1 MTRHQRLT
9 LIAAILGSGVATI
22 DSSIVNVAL
31 PAIERDLGGGL
42 AAQQWITGGYLLTLG
57 SLILIGGSLGDI
69 FGERRVFSIGV
80 AGFGVFSLA
89 CALAPTVGILLA
101 ARALQGAAG
110 ALLTPSSLAVIVS
123 AFEPRERGA
132 AIGAWTAWGAIAA
145 IIGPLAGGVIIDNA
159 SWRWIFAINVPV
171 IVVTLTLISLAVP
184 PAREIAHRR
193 VDVTGAVLCVAAL
206 AGVVFSLIEQPHY
219 GWGSPAIWAPLVLGV
234 ILFAAFVG
242 YERRAR
248 QPMVELELFARRN
261 FAVANLQTLTMYAG
275 LSVLFFF
282 LIIFLQQVAGYSA
295 IRSGL
300 TTIPV
305 TLVMF
310 ALSRRFGALAD
321 RYGPRLFM
329 GLGPLMA
336 AGGILL
342 LLRTGMRVS
351 YAGDLLPALLVF
363 GLGLSMT
370 VAPLTATVM
379 AEAGEGDAGIA
390 SAINNAIARV
400 AGLVGVSMIGVVVA
414 GGLVGDT
421 FRRDPASVHAFHM
434 AIAVCAGLV
443 AVGGVVGA
451 AGIVNPR
458 RRLAA
463 EGCSG
468 GQLVGAPKP
477 AAGCT
482 EPELARARA

>member
-22 DSSIVNVAL
+22 DGSIVNVAL
-31 PAIERDLGGGL
+31 PAIERELGGGL

-89 CALAPTVGILLA
+89 CALAPTVGVLLV

-110 ALLTPSSLAVIVS
+110 ALLTPSSLAVIVA
-123 AFEPRERGA
+123 AFQPRERGA

-145 IIGPLAGGVIIDNA
+145 IVGPLAGGVIVDNA
-159 SWRWIFAINVPV
+159 SWRWIFAINVPL
-171 IVVTLTLISLAVP
+171 IVLTLVLISLAVP
-184 PAREIAHRR
+184 PVKQVAQRR
-193 VDVTGAVLCVAAL
+193 VDITGAVLCVAGL
-206 AGVVFSLIEQPHY
+206 AGVVFALIEQPHY
-219 GWGSPAIWAPLVLGV
+219 GWSSPAIWAPLLGGLA
-234 ILFAAFVG
+234 LFAAFLA

-248 QPMVELELFARRN
+248 QPMVELVLFSRRN

-310 ALSRRFGALAD
+310 VLSRRFGALAD
-321 RYGPRLFM
+321 RHGPRLFM
-329 GLGPLMA
+329 GLGPLIA

-342 LLRTGMRVS
+342 LLRAGMHVS

-379 AEAGEGDAGIA
+379 ADAGEEDAGIA

-421 FRRDPASVHAFHM
+421 FRQNAASVHAFHL

-443 AVGGVVGA
+443 AAGGVLA
-451 AGIVNPR
+451 ALGIVNPSR
-458 RRLAA
+458 HVAA
-463 EGCSG
+463 EDCSG
-468 GQLVGAPKP
+468 GQLVGVPKP
-477 AAGCT
+477 AAGCPDP
-482 EPELARARA
+482 EPAAARA